1 VGGFNVNMPIL
12 PYKNKKPLIG
22 RDCFIATN
30 STIVGDV
37 EMGSRS
43 SSWFGSVI
51 RGDVFYI
58 RIGSN
63 TNIQDNTVVHV
74 TTNKYPTIIG
84 NNVTVGHSVTL
95 HGCTVHD
102 NALIGIGSIVMD
114 QCEIGEWSI
123 LAAGS
128 VLKPGT
134 KVPSGKLW
142 GGLPAKEIREVDEG
156 ERDWI
161 KELSSNYVKLSA
173 EYLHNIDTDK
183 TSPP

>member
-1 VGGFNVNMPIL
+1 MPIL
-12 PYKNKKPLIG
+12 PYKNKMPKIAS
-22 RDCFIATN
+22 DCFVATN

-43 SSWFGSVI
+43 SSWFGTVI
-51 RGDVFYI
+51 RADVFHI
-58 RIGSN
+58 RIGYN
-63 TNIQDNTVVHV
+63 TNIQDNTVIHV

-95 HGCTVHD
+95 HGCTISD
-102 NALIGIGSIVMD
+102 NTLIGIGSIVMD

-173 EYLHNIDTDK
+173 EYMHNNDK
-183 TSPP
+183 TSPL